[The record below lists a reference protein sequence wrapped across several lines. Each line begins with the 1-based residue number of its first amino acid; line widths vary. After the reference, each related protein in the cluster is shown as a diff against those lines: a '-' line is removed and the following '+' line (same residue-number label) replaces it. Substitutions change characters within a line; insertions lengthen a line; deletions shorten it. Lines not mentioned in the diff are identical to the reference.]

1 LDGLITSVASCIIGE
16 KTMKLPFTAE
26 QFFDVFRHYNETVWP
41 AQVALNLLA
50 LVAIGL
56 WIRRPQNSGRLISGV
71 LGLLWAWTGIVYH
84 LIYFTAINKA
94 AFAFGA
100 VFLAGSCA
108 FLWAGVIKAQL
119 EFTSTNAIHRV
130 LGSILVVF
138 ALLVYSALSGFF
150 GHGYP
155 AMPTFGLP
163 CPITIFTVGMLCF
176 LAAPFPRYVFAT
188 PIVWSVVGSQAAFLL
203 GVYQD
208 VGLLIAGIIAAYL
221 IVESKRVGP
230 RPA

>member
-1 LDGLITSVASCIIGE
+1 
-16 KTMKLPFTAE
+16 MKLPFTAE
-26 QFFDVFRHYNETVWP
+26 QFFDVFRQYNETVWP

-50 LVAIGL
+50 LLAIGL
-56 WIRRPQNSGRLISGV
+56 RIWRRQKSGRLISGV

-119 EFTSTNAIHRV
+119 EFTSTNAIHRI
-130 LGSILVVF
+130 LGSVLVVF
-138 ALLVYSALSGFF
+138 ALLLYPALSVLF

-163 CPITIFTVGMLCF
+163 CPTTIFTVGMLCF
-176 LAAPFPRYVFAT
+176 LAAPFPRYVFAA

-208 VGLLIAGIIAAYL
+208 LGLLFAGIIAVFL